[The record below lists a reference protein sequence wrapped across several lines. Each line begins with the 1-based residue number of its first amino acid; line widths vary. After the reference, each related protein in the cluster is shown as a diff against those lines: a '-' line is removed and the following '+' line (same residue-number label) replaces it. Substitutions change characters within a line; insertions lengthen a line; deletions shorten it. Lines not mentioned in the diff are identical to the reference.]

1 MTRSPQTQPRGK
13 ASPGTEDETGDA
25 SGRLAFG
32 ALLRSWRSFRRYSQL
47 DLATETEV
55 SQRHLSFLESGR
67 AQPSRGMILQ
77 LSEVLQVPLRER
89 NELLLAAGF
98 APMYQERA
106 LDGKDMLAVRLA
118 LEATLDHHEPYPAL
132 AVDRHWDVVLQNA
145 AADRLIAL
153 LGPPAEVWRRVDPTG
168 GRNLMRLTL
177 HPEGLQ
183 PLIRNRDQTAGVLLG
198 RLQREARANPADTRL
213 RGLLSELSALPGMPA
228 RGPGGG
234 PDSAPPPV
242 LTLKLGLGAVSLE
255 LFSMVCTLGTAMDVT
270 AEELRLE
277 LFFPGDEATAS
288 FLRGNGDGAASS
300 AAPPAR
306 RGLRR

>member
-1 MTRSPQTQPRGK
+1 MTLSPQTQPRGN
-13 ASPGTEDETGDA
+13 ASSGIGEETGDA

-47 DLATETEV
+47 DLAMETEV

-77 LSEVLQVPLRER
+77 LSEVLQIPLRER

-98 APMYQERA
+98 APMYPERA
-106 LDGKDMLAVRLA
+106 LDGQDMLAVRLA
-118 LEATLDHHEPYPAL
+118 LEATLGHHEPYPAL
-132 AVDRHWDVVLQNA
+132 AVDRHWDVVLQNK
-145 AADRLIAL
+145 AADRFIAL
-153 LGPPAEVWRRVDPTG
+153 LGPPADVWRRVDPTG

-177 HPEGLQ
+177 HPEGLR
-183 PLIRNRDQTAGVLLG
+183 PLIRNWDQTAGVLLG
-198 RLQREARANPADTRL
+198 RLQREARANPADARL
-213 RGLLSELSALPGMPA
+213 RGLLAELSALPGMPA

-242 LTLKLGLGAVSLE
+242 LTLNLGLGAATLA

-270 AEELRLE
+270 ADELRLE
-277 LFFPGDEATAS
+277 LLFPGDEATAR
-288 FLRGNGDGAASS
+288 FLRGNPDGNGS
-300 AAPPAR
+300 AAENAPP
-306 RGLRR
+306 